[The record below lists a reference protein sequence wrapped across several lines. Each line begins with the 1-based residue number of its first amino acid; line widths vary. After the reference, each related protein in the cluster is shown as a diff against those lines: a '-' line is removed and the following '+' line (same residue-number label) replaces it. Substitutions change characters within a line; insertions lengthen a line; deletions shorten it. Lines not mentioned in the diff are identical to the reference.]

1 MGPLSALHN
10 AGTSRG
16 GPRPGSGG
24 CALHGSRHGSG
35 NSIHRQDLCH
45 CGRASAPLS
54 DAVRDTIRALLPD
67 LCGNRGI
74 PHRTGRD
81 WESRPLHDDTP
92 KDSSGRSLLHQTNY
106 RAVGAAPR
114 RKRRET
120 QPHEHAPLC
129 REACGSNRM
138 TTDIARADSKV
149 RRATREMFY
158 NEALG
163 DALRL
168 EMERDERV
176 IVIGEDIAEHGG
188 AFQVTVGL
196 LDKFGPT
203 RIRQTPISEIGI
215 VGAAVGAALTGLRPV
230 VELMY
235 VDFAGLAMDQI
246 VNQAAQNRFMFGGQA
261 RVPMV
266 LRTQGGSGRGNA
278 AQHSKSLEA
287 WFAHVAG
294 LKLVMPSTPA
304 DAKGLLTAAI
314 RDENPVIFLEHKLLY
329 RTKGQVPEGEHVVP
343 LGKADIK
350 RAGTDLTIV
359 TWSREMLFSLE
370 AAAKLAADGISAEV
384 VDVRTLVPLDRETIL
399 GSVRKTHRLLVVH
412 EAIKRG
418 CYGAEIAAIVAEEE
432 FDDLDAP
439 PKRLA
444 GLETPIP
451 YARHLELSVVPQVD
465 DIIRTAKE
473 LVA

>member
-1 MGPLSALHN
+1 MQA
-10 AGTSRG
+10 T
-16 GPRPGSGG
+16 
-24 CALHGSRHGSG
+24 
-35 NSIHRQDLCH
+35 
-45 CGRASAPLS
+45 
-54 DAVRDTIRALLPD
+54 
-67 LCGNRGI
+67 
-74 PHRTGRD
+74 
-81 WESRPLHDDTP
+81 E
-92 KDSSGRSLLHQTNY
+92 
-106 RAVGAAPR
+106 
-114 RKRRET
+114 
-120 QPHEHAPLC
+120 
-129 REACGSNRM
+129 
-138 TTDIARADSKV
+138 ARAPAV
-149 RRATREMFY
+149 TREMFY

-188 AFQVTVGL
+188 AFQVTAGL

-261 RVPMV
+261 RAV
-266 LRTQGGSGRGNA
+266 
-278 AQHSKSLEA
+278 
-287 WFAHVAG
+287 
-294 LKLVMPSTPA
+294 
-304 DAKGLLTAAI
+304 
-314 RDENPVIFLEHKLLY
+314 
-329 RTKGQVPEGEHVVP
+329 
-343 LGKADIK
+343 
-350 RAGTDLTIV
+350 V
-359 TWSREMLFSLE
+359 TWSREVLCSLD
-370 AAAKLAADGISAEV
+370 AAAKLADDGSAAEV

-418 CYGAEIAAIVAEEE
+418 GYGAEIAAFVAEEA

-451 YARHLELSVVPQVD
+451 YAQHLERSVVPQVD
-465 DIIRTAKE
+465 DIVSAAKE
-473 LVA
+473 LVG